1 MSALLIIDWATV
13 WFELNMVISILLRV
27 DLQNNSDVDFH
38 T

>member
-13 WFELNMVISILLRV
+13 WFELNAVISILLRV
-27 DLQNNSDVDFH
+27 DLQNNSDMDFH